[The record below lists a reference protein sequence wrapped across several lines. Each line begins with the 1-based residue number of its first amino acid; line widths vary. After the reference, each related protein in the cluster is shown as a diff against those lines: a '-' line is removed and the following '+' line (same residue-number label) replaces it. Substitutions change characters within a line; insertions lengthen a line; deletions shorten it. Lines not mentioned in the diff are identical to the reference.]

1 MDPDYVADQKAVDGE
16 IAVDLDGEVAVIPG
30 EAVEVVEEHRA
41 ESGEEVV
48 VLDSELA
55 TILVYE

>member
-1 MDPDYVADQKAVDGE
+1 MDPTVVAKQKELEGE
-16 IAVDLDGEVAVIPG
+16 IEVDLGGEVAVLPG
-30 EAVEVVEEHRA
+30 DAVEIREEHRA

-48 VLDSELA
+48 VLEGETA